1 MTEQYPTT
9 DDGREEKARVNRA
22 MFDRI
27 ARRYD
32 RLNRLISLGMDAR
45 WRRALVERCAL
56 APGLRALDLCTGTGD
71 VARALARTG
80 AEVIGLDASGEMLA
94 AARAR
99 ADGLTYVRGD
109 ALALPFP
116 DGTFDAVT
124 IAFGNRNV
132 ASLERLYAEMR
143 RVAKPGGRVVSLEI
157 NRPPSP
163 LLAGSFFLY
172 FTRVPQL
179 LARLCGA
186 DPAAYAYLA
195 ESVRQY
201 PDPEAVAHIMSGA
214 GLRDIT
220 IDRMLFGIAVIH
232 CGMA

>member
-1 MTEQYPTT
+1 MPEQYPTT
-9 DDGREEKARVNRA
+9 EAGRREKAQRNRL

-32 RLNRLISLGMDAR
+32 LLNRLISLGMDAR
-45 WRRALVERCAL
+45 WRRVLVRRCAL
-56 APGLRALDLCTGTGD
+56 APGMRVLDLCTGTGD
-71 VARALARTG
+71 VARALARSG

-94 AARAR
+94 MARAR
-99 ADGLTYVRGD
+99 EDGLTYVQGD

-132 ASLERLYAEMR
+132 ASLDRLYAEMR

-157 NRPPSP
+157 NRPPFRP
-163 LLAGSFFLY
+163 LAGLFFLY
-172 FTRVPQL
+172 FTQVPQL
-179 LARLCGA
+179 LARCCGV
-186 DPAAYAYLA
+186 DPGAYAYLA

-201 PDPEAVAHIMSGA
+201 PDADTVAGIMTAA
-214 GLRDIT
+214 GLREIS
-220 IDRMLFGIAVIH
+220 IDRLMGGIAVIH
-232 CGMA
+232 RGIA